1 MTGLAAALLV
11 GGVFTSC
18 SDDDPVNPD
27 NGGNGN
33 GNGGGS
39 TSEVVSSYVVAASVG
54 DANYL
59 LTADTLGDG
68 SISAKNNGLTTE
80 SGTQWIFYKDKYLYR
95 LVYNQGNAGVTSSY
109 VLNTEGKVKERD
121 NTYEIKRFTSYGI
134 YGDYII
140 TSSTGDLGE
149 EYADENGYLPKGF
162 LLSYL
167 DVAKETFTTNTN
179 TILSENYLGN
189 GEFVTLAG
197 ILQANGRIYS
207 AAIPMGLSKYGV
219 KAEGGKYV
227 KYPELVKTESGG
239 SGSGAYEKGELQ
251 WTQYPNEA
259 WVAIYANEKFE
270 NPKLIKT
277 YFLYVLPI
285 FMHFAAILLVLIR
298 FIVSTKKRYVK
309 IILMMLLLAP
319 LVVETLVGIVD
330 MLLSQ
335 LAVISYTQA
344 FLKRTL
350 MYFNW
355 DTGGWATVVKDS
367 GYYLL
372 NKVFSYSVLVMMALA
387 FWNIKRSKKKLWDE
401 KLENYF
407 VIYFFVIIACFFMQ
421 TPSYQ
426 RFTFVFFP
434 YGAALFGQYVRENAS
449 HKVTAWAF
457 NTVVCCLAMVGY
469 FLSFYMLNTMIPV
482 EKFVI
487 DVLTYSPLFS

>member
-1 MTGLAAALLV
+1 MKKNYLMTGLAVALLV

-39 TSEVVSSYVVAASVG
+39 TSEAVSSYVVAASVG

-109 VLNTEGKVKERD
+109 VLNAEGKIKERD

-277 YFLYVLPI
+277 DKISYACGRNRSQYYQTIWAADNGDLYVFSPGYGRTATSSSDLKKVTGTLPSGVMRIKAGETTFDSSYYYNLEELGSKKPMFRCWHITEDYFLLQMYTDGVAGMMTGKNAVVTELAI
-285 FMHFAAILLVLIR
+285 FKAEEGKLTT
-298 FIVSTKKRYVK
+298 VSNGMPQQSSITS
-309 IILMMLLLAP
+309 LGAP
-319 LVVETLVGIVD
+319 FCTNGV
-330 MLLSQ
+330 
-335 LAVISYTQA
+335 AY
-344 FLKRTL
+344 
-350 MYFNW
+350 
-355 DTGGWATVVKDS
+355 
-367 GYYLL
+367 
-372 NKVFSYSVLVMMALA
+372 
-387 FWNIKRSKKKLWDE
+387 
-401 KLENYF
+401 
-407 VIYFFVIIACFFMQ
+407 
-421 TPSYQ
+421 
-426 RFTFVFFP
+426 
-434 YGAALFGQYVRENAS
+434 
-449 HKVTAWAF
+449 
-457 NTVVCCLAMVGY
+457 
-469 FLSFYMLNTMIPV
+469 IPV
-482 EKFVI
+482 VTNDGSSPALYKI
-487 DVLTYSPLFS
+487 DPTTATATKGVSIVADEVAAVGMLSPKSF

>member
-1 MTGLAAALLV
+1 MKKNYLMTGLAAALLV

-39 TSEVVSSYVVAASVG
+39 TSEAVSSYVVAASVG

-109 VLNTEGKVKERD
+109 VLNAEGKIKERD

-219 KAEGGKYV
+219 KAEEGKYV

-259 WVAIYANEKFE
+259 WVAIYANEKFK

-277 YFLYVLPI
+277 DKISYACGRNRSQYYQTIWTADNGDVYVFSPSYAKTMTAEVQKTTLPAGVVRIKANAEEFDPDYYCNLEAQTGGKAFLRCWHITEDYFLLLMYDRPLTESG
-285 FMHFAAILLVLIR
+285 FAAKELAIYKGEDKSL
-298 FIVSTKKRYVK
+298 TYVK
-309 IILMMLLLAP
+309 GLP
-319 LVVETLVGIVD
+319 STD
-330 MLLSQ
+330 
-335 LAVISYTQA
+335 VISGFGNTPFSEDGIAYMAVTTTDVSQPA
-344 FLKRTL
+344 VYRIDPKT
-350 MYFNW
+350 
-355 DTGGWATVVKDS
+355 ATATKGLTVEAEQIS
-367 GYYLL
+367 G
-372 NKVFSYSVLVMMALA
+372 VG
-387 FWNIKRSKKKLWDE
+387 KL
-401 KLENYF
+401 
-407 VIYFFVIIACFFMQ
+407 
-421 TPSYQ
+421 T
-426 RFTFVFFP
+426 
-434 YGAALFGQYVRENAS
+434 AAQE
-449 HKVTAWAF
+449 
-457 NTVVCCLAMVGY
+457 
-469 FLSFYMLNTMIPV
+469 
-482 EKFVI
+482 
-487 DVLTYSPLFS
+487 

>member
-1 MTGLAAALLV
+1 MKKNYLMTGLAAALLV

-39 TSEVVSSYVVAASVG
+39 TSEAVSSYVVAASVG

-109 VLNTEGKVKERD
+109 VLNAEGKIKERD

-239 SGSGAYEKGELQ
+239 SGSGAYEGNCNGRNIRTRLGS
-251 WTQYPNEA
+251 
-259 WVAIYANEKFE
+259 
-270 NPKLIKT
+270 L
-277 YFLYVLPI
+277 
-285 FMHFAAILLVLIR
+285 FM
-298 FIVSTKKRYVK
+298 
-309 IILMMLLLAP
+309 
-319 LVVETLVGIVD
+319 
-330 MLLSQ
+330 
-335 LAVISYTQA
+335 
-344 FLKRTL
+344 RTR
-350 MYFNW
+350 NSR
-355 DTGGWATVVKDS
+355 TR
-367 GYYLL
+367 
-372 NKVFSYSVLVMMALA
+372 N
-387 FWNIKRSKKKLWDE
+387 
-401 KLENYF
+401 
-407 VIYFFVIIACFFMQ
+407 
-421 TPSYQ
+421 
-426 RFTFVFFP
+426 
-434 YGAALFGQYVRENAS
+434 
-449 HKVTAWAF
+449 
-457 NTVVCCLAMVGY
+457 
-469 FLSFYMLNTMIPV
+469 
-482 EKFVI
+482 
-487 DVLTYSPLFS
+487 